1 MAYLDYNATTP
12 VDGRVI
18 DAMMPLFA
26 EHFGNP
32 SSVHHDQGRTVA
44 RIMEEAHAKA
54 AGAIGMGASDVIFT
68 SGATEA
74 NNLKVRKNGKAAGAK
89 VQADGDAQEPTPA
102 AKSAV

>member
-32 SSVHHDQGRTVA
+32 SSVHHDQGRTAA
-44 RIMEEAHAKA
+44 RIMEEARGKVADA
-54 AGAIGMGASDVIFT
+54 VGMETHDVIFT

-74 NNLKVRKNGKAAGAK
+74 NNLKVRKNGRQGYRR
-89 VQADGDAQEPTPA
+89 G
-102 AKSAV
+102 SSG